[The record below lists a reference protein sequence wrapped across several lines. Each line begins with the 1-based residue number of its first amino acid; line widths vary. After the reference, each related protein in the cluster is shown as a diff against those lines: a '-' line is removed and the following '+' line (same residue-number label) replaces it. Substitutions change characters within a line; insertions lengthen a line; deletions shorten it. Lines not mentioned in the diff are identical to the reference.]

1 MNKRKLILISNDDG
15 YSAKGINALVEYL
28 RDLADIIVCAP
39 SGPRSG
45 FSRSFSISNY
55 FTIEKL
61 KEADGLQV
69 WSCTGSPVD
78 CIKIALSEICER
90 KPDLVI
96 GGINHG
102 NNSSINAHYSGT
114 IGVALE
120 GCVKGI
126 PSIAFSLCNDDL
138 DADFSGMKEGIR
150 SITQHVLENG
160 LPKGVLL
167 NVNYPDT
174 NELKGI
180 RACRMGLSH
189 WPHEIHKRV
198 RHDGVTEYCV
208 SYEYHNDEPEATDTD
223 AWALD
228 NGYVA
233 ITPTTIDVTDYEFE
247 NNLLNNI
254 KI

>member
-1 MNKRKLILISNDDG
+1 M
-15 YSAKGINALVEYL
+15 
-28 RDLADIIVCAP
+28 
-39 SGPRSG
+39 
-45 FSRSFSISNY
+45 
-55 FTIEKL
+55 
-61 KEADGLQV
+61 
-69 WSCTGSPVD
+69 
-78 CIKIALSEICER
+78 
-90 KPDLVI
+90 I

-138 DADFSGMKEGIR
+138 DADFSTMKEGIR
-150 SITQHVLENG
+150 SITQYVLENG
-160 LPKGVLL
+160 LPQGVLL

-174 NELKGI
+174 NDLKGM
-180 RACRMGLSH
+180 RVCRMGLSH

-198 RHDGVTEYCV
+198 RNNGKTEYCV

-233 ITPTTIDVTDYEFE
+233 ITPTTIDVTDYDFV

>member
-90 KPDLVI
+90 KPDLAI

-138 DADFSGMKEGIR
+138 DADFSAMKEGIR

-180 RACRMGLSH
+180 RVCRMGLSH